1 MLYFILVTLTEVFFV
16 EYVNPIRDIE
26 TIQKMKKVIRKHSL
40 RDLLFFVIGINTGI
54 TLNDLLNLKVSDV
67 WDGIKM
73 CEYLKIKD
81 HKTGEVKT
89 YYLNSKVEEV
99 LLEYLSKNEWKS
111 DDYLFKSKKNN
122 NQPITRQQAYRII
135 NNAAKEVGISEKIGT
150 TTLRKTFGYHAYYKG
165 VAISLIKSIFN
176 HNSTA
181 ETLKYIGIE
190 KNDELPIKVDVN
202 L

>member
-1 MLYFILVTLTEVFFV
+1 V

-26 TIQKMKKVIRKHSL
+26 TIQKMKRVIGSHST
-40 RDLLFFVIGINTGI
+40 RDLLLFVLGINTGI
-54 TLNDLLNLKVSDV
+54 SLNDLLNLKVSDI
-67 WDGIKM
+67 WDGTKM
-73 CEYLKIKD
+73 SEFLEIID
-81 HKTGEVKT
+81 EKTGEVKT
-89 YYLNSKVEEV
+89 FYLNSKVEEA
-99 LLEYLSKNEWKS
+99 LLEYLSKNECES
-111 DDYLFKSKKNN
+111 DDYLFKSKKNH

-190 KNDELPIKVDVN
+190 KNDKLPIKVDVN